1 MDQPKTISSG
11 IKGQLENLEVR
22 PRLFFF
28 LVATCPV
35 KSVRFRRPTQRCN
48 GNGRKGPRLGVG
60 SGPYFTPHVDARFP
74 QRADDSVR
82 GPRDKANE

>member
-28 LVATCPV
+28 FSRDLPCEI
-35 KSVRFRRPTQRCN
+35 RP
-48 GNGRKGPRLGVG
+48 L
-60 SGPYFTPHVDARFP
+60 
-74 QRADDSVR
+74 
-82 GPRDKANE
+82 